1 MKSNEA
7 LLIQRKNEFK
17 FKRIEKERG
26 KYDAFVAMDAR
37 ENGSAL

>member
-1 MKSNEA
+1 MSLSLSELK
-7 LLIQRKNEFK
+7 K
-17 FKRIEKERG
+17 KEE